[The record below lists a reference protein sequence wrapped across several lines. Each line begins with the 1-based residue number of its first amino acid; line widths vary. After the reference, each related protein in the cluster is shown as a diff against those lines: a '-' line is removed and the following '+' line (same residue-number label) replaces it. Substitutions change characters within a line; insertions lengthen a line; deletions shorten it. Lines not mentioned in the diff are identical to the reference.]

1 MTSVAPKSA
10 APARRA
16 VSALALKLWE
26 TQEALDNRVEQPA
39 EVLDL
44 LLMALGKGE
53 DTAEAWDKLHESVV
67 RNGQVADLAL
77 AYEHVA
83 SDKRVKLMQP
93 EHQAHLHLRTAWFF
107 AEVLGDAQGA
117 VAGAERAIAAVPAH
131 QEAFTLLEE
140 LLASPEGASRL
151 ARHYYEASQRSGTPA
166 ARLPLLRR
174 AAELLAADRGSGE
187 LAVEVELQLFALDP
201 SDARV
206 RDDLMQRLLAS
217 GKHQQVVEILETS
230 LKREPP
236 PEAEEAKL
244 LREQAMDICLGVL
257 RDPQRALAHAEGLL
271 LIEPAHAHA
280 RKVAEELVEH
290 RQLGLRAAAAL
301 STAYERTHEID
312 KAVAMLGFELKQV
325 RGPRRVEVQRKLGI
339 LRQDVLGD
347 AAGALELIGPVV
359 AGDPGDD
366 DLRQRFV
373 TLSLSLEQ
381 SAQAARLLSRALQTS
396 RDPAVRARVAADVG
410 DVYLRSGDTHR
421 ATAAF
426 QLATEFAADDRATL
440 HAAKRLVELYHESKE
455 PGPLA
460 AALELAIK
468 LEPDL
473 DERQAMARR
482 LARLIEQQPSEAARA
497 ATAWRAL
504 IGSPWNA
511 EALERLE
518 VIYRDSGDEEGM
530 ADVLGLRAESAKDP
544 GEARELA
551 FRAADM
557 RSRRPRDRAAAIVAW
572 QALAERY
579 GHTAEIDERLLPLL
593 EAEGRYGDVIL
604 LLERRA
610 ESAEPAERLPLL
622 VRIGQLRLSHL
633 GDVESALRTFS
644 EVLRADPSETTAR
657 AALERLLAAGE
668 TRLFA
673 ADVLEPI
680 YRAEGASAGIV
691 RVLEARAELG
701 PAETV
706 LPALSEALDIAENR
720 LGSTDQALE
729 LAGWGLERAVALGGD
744 VATWLGHVE
753 RLSAHGN
760 GQWRAIFLADAL
772 AQRAVDTPELFE
784 LARLAGAALA
794 DAGDLPRAIEVYRRA
809 LAYAPSSRELITRVD
824 ELLAQ
829 QGAPEQRLSLHASAL
844 AEEQDPARRR
854 ELLHA
859 MAALKSR
866 ELGDVPGAL
875 SLWHR
880 ALEEEPRDTIA
891 HDALVAALTEM
902 NDWPALYTE
911 LARALPLAEGDR
923 RNLILLRLG
932 EVAGFRGDNAA
943 ALAHYRELMQSAD
956 LSDEVLEAVEHLAR
970 ECGDGATARVALERA
985 LSHTAEPAARG
996 ALLERLGNVLAWMLE
1011 DRATAARVWLEGA
1024 RLCESPGGDPERA
1037 RQLYERVLD
1046 ADPSSREAAERLAEL
1061 LAEAGDWERL
1071 EEVFGVLVGLAGER
1085 DVIML
1090 LLGLEDRAVSSG
1102 RLDAFVRLIDAGI
1115 ARVGAPRAR
1124 HLLLAKARAI
1134 GSLPGRE
1141 DEAVAL
1147 YRSLLERAGEDAAA
1161 DAEAFTAFLQNAP
1174 LTPARAVD
1182 IRWLFDWRLARTA
1195 SPTDL
1200 LGEWA
1205 LAEETRLGNKQAA
1218 ADLYARL
1225 VELDPDRVDAW
1236 SEMARLEL
1244 GLGRTERA
1252 LEALEALK
1260 ARAEGETRYA
1270 AAVKLAALLVSP
1282 LGRPLEALDV
1292 IAPVLEA
1299 NPGDLEALRIVH
1311 RTFDLPECRARAS
1324 GMLERLAQ
1332 VSDDRVSRAEVIE
1345 ALLAV
1350 SAEAPELAR
1359 ARTRWLSQ
1367 LLKTK
1372 QNQPQEGLRLALQG
1386 AEAAPD
1392 ETDLWEAAHEIT
1404 RRLGDPAP
1412 VAEAYERA
1420 LERDLSPA
1428 VAEAMGQRMV
1438 EFLEEWFDDPDRTLR
1453 VLERVLKLAPT
1464 AGWAFD
1470 RLKLTFNSAGRW
1482 QDLFSLYDARL
1493 AAGGEAGEQAAL
1505 LREAAMAAKDFA
1517 GDAERA
1523 LGYLE
1528 RLNRLAP
1535 GDTRVE
1541 ATLERLYERHGR
1553 TRPLIDLLTH
1563 RLGSPGVEERGDL
1576 AARIAA
1582 LWLDL
1587 GETPPAFALARDLLA
1602 SGENDAGAVALLER
1616 MLALPAARTQAVDG
1630 GAPTVLESAARLLE
1644 RRYRQQKSTVDV
1656 VRMLEIEVDS
1666 STEWS
1671 ERAKLLSEVAEL
1683 RLDSLGDAPGAFET
1697 LLELVAIEPKREHRA
1712 RLAELAGR
1720 LPAEDRRAEA
1730 LVQIASGVEDATV
1743 KAELLW
1749 EAATVCDRALG
1760 DTPRAQ
1766 DLMRQVVA
1774 LREAAPATALEAGRR
1789 LAELLRTDGADLELV
1804 GLLEVLAALE
1814 PELAARREAL
1824 GEAAERALDKL
1835 GDPARAIRDYR
1846 ARLALDDED
1855 VSALDGLVRAL
1866 EAAERWDEL
1875 VLALEARAA
1884 LVGSDA
1890 ARTDR
1895 VRIAQ
1900 IQTSIKHDLA
1910 AACEAWRRVRELHG
1924 PDQESFERLGE
1935 LLAQGELFAELAALI
1950 TKEIARERT
1959 PERRAALE
1967 RRLGA
1972 LYEERTDQPFEAIDA
1987 YARALDWDAATRV
2000 AANVRGR
2007 PDLDIGTAERLFALA
2022 LERWKGGDGDASAE
2036 PTVRWAIGQHTA
2048 RLVQAGRDG
2057 EAVERLLAAS
2067 VLPFPTTYRRE
2078 LRRDAACLV
2087 SDRLFDGERAITL
2100 FDELVTADPADEV
2113 ALVCVTRLSAL
2124 LEERGR
2130 HAELCD
2136 LWEAQGRAR
2145 AERGDEPG
2153 AAALWTR
2160 AAAIAESD
2168 LADAAR
2174 ALADYQRGADLGG
2187 EAALEALARI
2197 HDAAGDAVNA
2207 ARALER
2213 LCAVSSAETLGERS
2227 LRLAAVYTTLG
2238 DVKRARECLEHAE
2251 RNALETAA
2259 VRRRLGELYRE
2270 ARDYGALAALL
2281 EEEARRAVE
2290 APARLAYLREAA
2302 TLHVEERH
2310 DPAAAVPLLE
2320 QAVELAQDD
2329 AELRVSL
2336 ALALHASE
2344 RNADAARVLREQ
2356 IQRYG
2361 ARRPKDRAQV
2371 HFELARVL
2379 LASSEEAEALAE
2391 LDAASRID
2399 PTHPGITQ
2407 LLASVAFRQGELD
2420 RAERMYRALLLTA
2433 GKDESGPGRTEA
2445 LVALGEIAA
2454 RRGDTARAGEFLESA
2469 FESALESERE
2479 ADLLETAL
2487 RAAGRPRDIAR
2498 LLEVRLTKKLAPER
2512 AARAL
2517 AELSALKSEA
2527 GETAGFPHLL
2537 ARTRAVLGEL
2547 KRAKSIDDGAW
2558 AAVGRALETLGDHES
2573 IAAVLEERVTLSA
2586 RSSRPPADATLFYRL
2601 AAARLGDPT
2610 TREQGLELLERAV
2623 ELRFDPAEA
2632 ERLLALDLGDA
2643 EREPKVAVLRERV
2656 ARETGDQRA
2665 LVRALA
2671 DRVSLPD
2678 ATMAIV
2684 REGVELAKD
2693 GVDGGALETILTRA
2707 LENGMLEVS
2716 PSERGWLR
2724 LELATVLDARGE
2736 LSRALD
2742 LWEGAASDV
2751 SPDEARALLLTVAER
2766 AETAGDEARAVAL
2779 YVRVLHDEPA
2789 EPHALRKLLALYARL
2804 GRKKEWLALVEQA
2817 IAVVDNVGERSTLRL
2832 EQARAFMGRKSGDT
2846 RAVDVLRD
2854 LLLDDPGNAEAFSL
2868 LAELLERNGRHDELA
2883 ELLSGELDA
2892 AVERRDTMGAV
2903 TIASRLLGAFERAGR
2918 LPEALDVCGRAL
2930 DLAPDDPDLGATLL
2944 RLAEAT
2950 GEPERIADALE
2961 RLLAR
2966 ERGPRATELGKR
2978 LVKIREQQGDEAGAE
2993 RALELACVASPHDP
3007 ALLEGLVSRL
3017 EARGEHARA
3026 ARLIA
3031 AALETNPQD
3040 ERLLTRL
3047 AEASA
3052 SAGDHEQAL
3061 AALNGLLEVR
3071 PDDVALL
3078 RQRALALGELGRELE
3093 ALGDLE
3099 RAYSL
3104 DPSLGG
3110 ELVQALEQAAAR
3122 AEPPEDS
3129 ALALKLVDVL
3139 EGGGKLEDAR
3149 ARLAEFLSHKPDDLA
3164 GFRRLASLDQ
3174 RLGNATEALITLERL
3189 AALETGSGLV
3199 DVALALADVA
3209 ERAEQ
3214 LETARPALERAL
3226 EVDPEQPAVRAR
3238 LEALYSAS
3246 GAWRELGE
3254 LLLQQAALA
3263 PDEAGRLALVLR
3275 AAEALLMPGGDA
3287 ETAVRVLQVARRDT
3301 PGSIEAAALLA
3312 RAYAALGTPQ
3322 MGLDVLQSVAQANRG
3337 RRTRAIS
3344 AVYEQIAAIHLEEGM
3359 LTDAHEALSKAFE
3372 ADSKNARL
3380 ALDLG
3385 RLSLE
3390 IEEIDAAQRAFRAV
3404 TIMRPPSAEGPG
3416 AVPEEKAEANYHL
3429 AVLAQKQGDPR
3440 KARVLV
3446 SKALADSPH
3455 HEGARTLLAEL
3466 DQRP

>member
-1 MTSVAPKSA
+1 MTSIAPKSA
-10 APARRA
+10 ARRT
-16 VSALALKLWE
+16 VSALALKLFE
-26 TQEALDNRVEQPA
+26 TQEALDKKVEQPA

-67 RNGQVADLAL
+67 RNNQAGDLAL
-77 AYEHVA
+77 AYEAV
-83 SDKRVKLMQP
+83 SQDKRVKLMQP
-93 EHQAHLHLRTAWFF
+93 EHQAHLHLRAAWFF
-107 AEVLGDAQGA
+107 AEVLSDQAGA
-117 VAGAERAIAAVPAH
+117 VLAAERAIAAVPAH
-131 QEAFTLLEE
+131 QEAFALLEE
-140 LLASPEGASRL
+140 LLSRPDGAPRL
-151 ARHYYEASQRSGTPA
+151 ARHYYEASARSTTPE

-174 AAELLAADRGSGE
+174 AAALLAGGQAAPE
-187 LAVEVELQLFALDP
+187 LAVEVERELFALDP
-201 SDARV
+201 ADAKV
-206 RDDLMQRLLAS
+206 RDDLMQRLLAG
-217 GKHQQVVEILETS
+217 GKHLQVVELLEAS
-230 LKREPP
+230 LKREPA
-236 PEAEEAKL
+236 PEPDEAQL
-244 LREQAMDICLGVL
+244 LREQAMDISLGVL
-257 RDPQRALAHAEGLL
+257 RDPQRALTHVEGLL
-271 LIEPAHAHA
+271 QLDPAHAHA
-280 RKVAEELVEH
+280 RKLAEELVEH

-301 STAYERTHEID
+301 STAYERTGEIE

-373 TLSLSLEQ
+373 NLSLALEQ

-396 RDPAVRARVAADVG
+396 RDPAVRARVAVDVG
-410 DVYLRSGDTHR
+410 DVYLRSGDTNR

-440 HAAKRLVELYHESKE
+440 HAAKRLIDLYNEVKE
-455 PGPLA
+455 AGPLA

-468 LEPDL
+468 LEPERE
-473 DERQAMARR
+473 ERQVLARR
-482 LARLIEQQPSEAARA
+482 LARLVDQQPGESARA

-504 IGSPWNA
+504 IGSPWNV

-518 VIYRDSGDEEGM
+518 IIYRDSGDEEGM
-530 ADVLGLRAESAKDP
+530 ADVLGLRAESSKDP
-544 GEARELA
+544 AEARELA

-557 RSRRPRDRAAAIVAW
+557 RSRRPRDREAAILAW
-572 QALAERY
+572 LTLAERY
-579 GHTAEIDERLLPLL
+579 GHSPEIDERLLPLL
-593 EAEGRYGDVIL
+593 DAEGRHGDVIA

-610 ESAEPAERLPLL
+610 ETATPAERLPLL

-644 EVLRADPSETTAR
+644 EVLRADPAEPTAR
-657 AALERLLAAGE
+657 AALERLLGAGE
-668 TRLFA
+668 SRLFA

-680 YRAEGASAGIV
+680 YRAEGASAGLV

-701 PAETV
+701 APEA
-706 LPALSEALDIAENR
+706 ALAALREALDIAEHR
-720 LGSTDQALE
+720 LDNTDQALE

-744 VATWLGHVE
+744 IATWLAHVE
-753 RLSAHGN
+753 RLSAHGS

-772 AQRAVDTPELFE
+772 GSRAVDTPELFE

-794 DAGDLPRAIEVYRRA
+794 DAGDLPRAIDCYRRA
-809 LAYAPSSRELITRVD
+809 LAYAPSSRELILRID

-829 QGAPEQRLSLHASAL
+829 QGAPEQRLALYESAL
-844 AEEQDPARRR
+844 TEEREAARRR

-859 MAALKSR
+859 MATLKSR

-875 SLWHR
+875 QLWHQ
-880 ALEEEPRDTIA
+880 ALAEEPRDTIA
-891 HDALVAALTEM
+891 HDALVGALTEM

-911 LARALPLAEGDR
+911 LQRALPFAEGDR
-923 RNLILLRLG
+923 RNLLVLRLG
-932 EVAGFRGDNAA
+932 EVAVFRGDNAA
-943 ALAHYRELMQSAD
+943 ALGHYRELMQTAD
-956 LSDEVLEAVEHLAR
+956 LADEVLEAVEHLAR
-970 ECGDGATARVALERA
+970 ECGDGATARAALERA

-996 ALLERLGNVLAWMLE
+996 ALLERLGNVLAWMLD
-1011 DRATAARVWLEGA
+1011 DRANAARVWLDGA
-1024 RLCESPGGDPERA
+1024 RLCETPGGDPERA

-1061 LAEAGDWERL
+1061 LAEAGDWDRL

-1090 LLGLEDRAVSSG
+1090 LLGLEDRAVASG
-1102 RLDAFVRLIDAGI
+1102 RLDAFVRLIDSGI

-1134 GSLPGRE
+1134 GTLPGRE

-1147 YRSLLERAGEDAAA
+1147 YRSLLERAGEDGAT

-1174 LTPARAVD
+1174 LTPARALDV
-1182 IRWLFDWRLARTA
+1182 RWLFEWRLARTA
-1195 SPTDL
+1195 SPTDV

-1205 LAEETRLGNKQAA
+1205 LAEETRLGNREGA
-1218 ADLYARL
+1218 ADLYARI
-1225 VELDPDRVDAW
+1225 VEIDPERVDAW

-1252 LEALEALK
+1252 LAALEALK
-1260 ARAEGETRYA
+1260 ARAEGETRHA
-1270 AAVKLAALLVSP
+1270 ASVRLAALLVSP
-1282 LGRPLEALDV
+1282 LNRPLEALDV
-1292 IAPVLEA
+1292 LDPVLQS

-1324 GMLERLAQ
+1324 AMLERLADVQ
-1332 VSDDRVSRAEVIE
+1332 DDRVSRAEVIE

-1372 QNQPQEGLRLALQG
+1372 QNQPHEALRLALQG
-1386 AEAAPD
+1386 AEAAPE
-1392 ETDLWEAAHEIT
+1392 ETDLWDAAHEVT

-1420 LERDLSPA
+1420 LERELAPA
-1428 VAEAMGQRMV
+1428 VADAMGQRMV
-1438 EFLEEWFDDPDRTLR
+1438 EFLEEWFDDPDRILR
-1453 VLERVLKLAPT
+1453 VLERVMKLAPT

-1482 QDLFSLYDARL
+1482 QELFSLYDARL
-1493 AAGGEAGEQAAL
+1493 AAGSDAAEEASL

-1553 TRPLIDLLTH
+1553 TRPLIDLLTL
-1563 RLGSPGVEERGDL
+1563 RLASPGVEERGDL

-1587 GETPPAFALARDLLA
+1587 AETPPAYALARELLER
-1602 SGENDAGAVALLER
+1602 GENEAGAVALLER
-1616 MLALPAARTQAVDG
+1616 MLAMPAARTQVTEA
-1630 GAPTVLESAARLLE
+1630 GAPSVLESAARLLE
-1644 RRYRQQKSTVDV
+1644 RRYRAQKNTVDV

-1666 STEWS
+1666 STDWS

-1683 RLDSLGDAPGAFET
+1683 RLEALADAPGAFET
-1697 LLELVAIEPKREHRA
+1697 LIELVSIDPRAEHRA

-1720 LPAEDRRAEA
+1720 LPAEDRRADTLVGIARDLEDQA
-1730 LVQIASGVEDATV
+1730 LR
-1743 KAELLW
+1743 AELLW
-1749 EAATVCDRALG
+1749 EAATVCDRALAA
-1760 DTPRAQ
+1760 PARAAE
-1766 DLMRQVVA
+1766 LMREVVA
-1774 LREAAPATALEAGRR
+1774 LREAAPRVALEAGRR
-1789 LAELLRTDGADLELV
+1789 LAELLRAESADAELV

-1814 PELAARREAL
+1814 PELSARRAAL

-1835 GDPARAIRDYR
+1835 GDAARSIRDYR
-1846 ARLALDDED
+1846 ARLALDEED
-1855 VSALDGLVRAL
+1855 VTALNGLIRAL
-1866 EAAERWDEL
+1866 ESAERWDDL
-1875 VLALEARAA
+1875 VTALEARAA
-1884 LVGSDA
+1884 LSAADA
-1890 ARTDR
+1890 AHADR

-1900 IQTSIKHDLA
+1900 IQTSIKRDLP

-1924 PDQESFERLGE
+1924 PDQENFERLGE
-1935 LLAQGELFAELAALI
+1935 LLAQGELYTELATLI
-1950 TKEIARERT
+1950 TKEIARERGE
-1959 PERRAALE
+1959 ERRAELE

-1972 LYEERTDQPFEAIDA
+1972 LYEGRTDQPFEAIEA
-1987 YARALDWDAATRV
+1987 YARALDWGAATRV
-2000 AANVRGR
+2000 AANLRGD
-2007 PDLDIGTAERLFALA
+2007 PAVDVGTAERLFTLA
-2022 LERWKGGDGDASAE
+2022 LERWKGGDSAAE
-2036 PTVRWAIGQHTA
+2036 ATVRWAIGEHSQ
-2048 RLVQAGRDG
+2048 RLIHAGRDG

-2067 VLPFPTTYRRE
+2067 ELPFPTTYRRE

-2100 FDELVTADPADEV
+2100 FDALVDEDPGDEV
-2113 ALVCVTRLSAL
+2113 ALASVARLSVL
-2124 LEERGR
+2124 LEERSR
-2130 HAELCD
+2130 HEELCD

-2145 AERGDEPG
+2145 AERGDEAG
-2153 AAALWTR
+2153 AAALFTR
-2160 AAAIAESD
+2160 AGAIAETD
-2168 LADAAR
+2168 LGAAKR
-2174 ALADYQRGADLGG
+2174 ALADYQRGADFGG

-2197 HDAAGDAVNA
+2197 HDAAGDPASA

-2227 LRLAAVYTTLG
+2227 LRLAAAYTTLG
-2238 DVKRARECLEHAE
+2238 DAKRARECLEHA
-2251 RNALETAA
+2251 RVHALETAA
-2259 VRRRLGELYRE
+2259 VRRRLGELYRD
-2270 ARDYGALAALL
+2270 ARDYAALAALL

-2290 APARLAYLREAA
+2290 APARLGYLREAA
-2302 TLHVEERH
+2302 TLHVKERN

-2320 QAVELAQDD
+2320 QAVELEQDD
-2329 AELRVSL
+2329 AQLRVSL
-2336 ALALHASE
+2336 ALALHASSRHE
-2344 RNADAARVLREQ
+2344 DAARVLREQ

-2379 LASSEEAEALAE
+2379 LAAGHEPDALAE

-2407 LLASVAFRQGELD
+2407 LLANVAFRQGELD

-2454 RRGDTARAGEFLESA
+2454 RRGDSGRASEFLESA

-2487 RAAGRPRDIAR
+2487 RSAGRPRDIAR
-2498 LLEVRLTKKLAPER
+2498 LLEVRLGKKLAPER

-2517 AELSALKSEA
+2517 SELAALKLEA
-2527 GETAGFPHLL
+2527 GERGSFPQLL
-2537 ARTRAVLGEL
+2537 ARTKALYGEL
-2547 KRAKSIDDGAW
+2547 ERAKSVDDGAW
-2558 AAVGRALETLGDHES
+2558 AALGRAFELFGDDE
-2573 IAAVLEERVTLSA
+2573 AVATVLEQRVALSA
-2586 RSSRPPADATLFYRL
+2586 RSSRPPADAGLFYRL
-2601 AAARLGDPT
+2601 AAARLADPG
-2610 TREQGLELLERAV
+2610 TRAQGLELLERAV
-2623 ELRFDPAEA
+2623 DLRFDPTEA
-2632 ERLLALDLGDA
+2632 ERLLSLDLGDA
-2643 EREPKVAVLRERV
+2643 ERAPRVASLRERV
-2656 ARETGDQRA
+2656 ARETGDTRS

-2671 DRVSLPD
+2671 RRVTLPD
-2678 ATMAIV
+2678 ATLALV
-2684 REGVELAKD
+2684 REGVELAKELAD
-2693 GVDGGALETILTRA
+2693 AASVEALLAGGLDNKELEKSRD
-2707 LENGMLEVS
+2707 
-2716 PSERGWLR
+2716 ERGWLR
-2724 LELATVLDARGE
+2724 LELAQALEARGE
-2736 LSRALD
+2736 LGRALE
-2742 LWEGAASDV
+2742 LWEQAADDM
-2751 SPDEARALLLTVAER
+2751 PAEEARALLLTVASR
-2766 AETAGDEARAVAL
+2766 AEASGDDARAVAL
-2779 YVRVLHDEPA
+2779 FARILRDDPA
-2789 EPHALRKLLALYARL
+2789 EPTALPRLLALYARL
-2804 GRKKEWLALVEQA
+2804 GKRKEWLALVEQA
-2817 IAVVDNVGERSTLRL
+2817 IAIVDNVSERSALRL
-2832 EQARAFMGRKSGDT
+2832 EQARALTERKGGDGR
-2846 RAVDVLRD
+2846 AIEVLRD
-2854 LLLDDPGNAEAFSL
+2854 LLLDEPGHPEALAF
-2868 LAELLERNGRHDELA
+2868 LAELLERAKRFDELA
-2883 ELLSGELDA
+2883 ELLSSELDA
-2892 AVERRDTMGAV
+2892 AVERNELVAAV
-2903 TIASRLLGAFERAGR
+2903 DVCIRLVAAFERAGR
-2918 LPEALDVCGRAL
+2918 LSDALDACVRGL
-2930 DLAPDDPDLGATLL
+2930 DLAPEDVVLGDMLL

-2950 GEPERIADALE
+2950 GDAERIGDALE

-2966 ERGPRATELGKR
+2966 ERGPRAGELGKR
-2978 LVKIREQQGDEAGAE
+2978 LVKLREEQGDEAGAE
-2993 RALELACVASPHDP
+2993 RALELACVASPDDP
-3007 ALLEGLVSRL
+3007 ALLEGLIARL

-3026 ARLIA
+3026 ARLISSALA
-3031 AALETNPQD
+3031 ANPYDQ
-3040 ERLLTRL
+3040 RLLVRL
-3047 AEASA
+3047 AEAS
-3052 SAGDHEQAL
+3052 SLAGDHEQAL
-3061 AALNGLLEVR
+3061 AALNGLLDAK
-3071 PDDVALL
+3071 PDDVPLL
-3078 RQRALALGELGRELE
+3078 RQRASALRELGRELE

-3099 RAYSL
+3099 RAFAH
-3104 DPSLGG
+3104 DPSLGD
-3110 ELVQALEQAAAR
+3110 ELVHALEQAAAR
-3122 AEPPEDS
+3122 AEPPDDS

-3139 EGGGKLEDAR
+3139 EGASKLEDAR

-3174 RLGNATEALITLERL
+3174 RLGNATEALLTLERL
-3189 AALETGSGLV
+3189 AALESGPGLV
-3199 DVALALADVA
+3199 EVALALADAA
-3209 ERAEQ
+3209 EKAEQ

-3226 EVDPEQPAVRAR
+3226 EVDPEHPVLRAR
-3238 LEALYSAS
+3238 LEALYSSS

-3254 LLLQQAALA
+3254 LLLQQAALVA
-3263 PDEAGRLALVLR
+3263 EDSERIALVLR

-3287 ETAVRVLQVARRDT
+3287 ETAVRVLEVALRDT

-3312 RAYAALGTPQ
+3312 RSYAAVGTPSK
-3322 MGLDVLQSVAQANRG
+3322 GLDVLQSVAQANRG
-3337 RRTRAIS
+3337 RRTRALS
-3344 AVYEQIAAIHLEEGM
+3344 AVYEQIANIHLEEGM
-3359 LTDAHEALSKAFE
+3359 LTDAQDALSKAFE

-3390 IEEIDAAQRAFRAV
+3390 IDEVEAAQRAFRAV
-3404 TIMRPPSAEGPG
+3404 TIMRPPTPDAGG
-3416 AVPEEKAEANYHL
+3416 ALPEEKAEANFHL
-3429 AVLAQKQGDPR
+3429 AALAQKQGDPR

-3455 HEGARTLLAEL
+3455 HEAAKNLLAEL
-3466 DQRP
+3466 DLAK